1 MANTQFATI
10 NASGAQV
17 NQELGA
23 SLPGFTANPTFPALA
38 LVLPIDAIGNAS
50 STFIKAVP
58 TSQGDSYRI
67 IGVQI
72 VKAAATG
79 GAGDGIAVVNS
90 GVALTGT
97 VSLNTV
103 ADKSTT
109 WVPVDDAAMVYTA
122 GNPLGVS
129 TTKAT
134 NDPSCYVYI
143 HMVKLT

>member
-1 MANTQFATI
+1 MANTQFMTI

-23 SLPGFTANPTFPALA
+23 SVPGFTANPTFPAPH

-50 STFIKAVP
+50 STFVKAVP
-58 TSQGDSYRI
+58 TSQGGTYRI

-72 VKAAATG
+72 VKAASVG
-79 GAGDGIAVVNS
+79 GAGDGVAVVNN
-90 GVALTGT
+90 GTALTGT
-97 VSLNTV
+97 VSLDTV

-109 WVPVDDAAMVYTA
+109 WVAVDDAAMVYTA
-122 GNPLGVS
+122 GNPFGVS

>member
-1 MANTQFATI
+1 MANTQFVTI

-23 SLPGFTANPTFPALA
+23 TVPGFTANPTFPAPA
-38 LVLPIDAIGNAS
+38 LVLPIDAIGNATS
-50 STFIKAVP
+50 SFTKAVP
-58 TSQGDSYRI
+58 VGQGGTYRVTGI
-67 IGVQI
+67 QI

-79 GAGDGIAVVNS
+79 GAGDTIEVFNNGTS
-90 GVALTGT
+90 MTGA

-103 ADKSTT
+103 TDTSTT
-109 WVPVDDAAMVYTA
+109 WVAVTDAQMVYTA
-122 GNPLGVS
+122 GNSFGVS

-143 HMVKLT
+143 YMVKLT